1 MAGKCVGGAEKE
13 GVAGGRD
20 GEVKGNCK
28 LTKEMIGVEGKK
40 EEEELKFRNRKRFP
54 VTHTHFHIPRT

>member
-1 MAGKCVGGAEKE
+1 
-13 GVAGGRD
+13 
-20 GEVKGNCK
+20 
-28 LTKEMIGVEGKK
+28 MIGVEGKK

>member
-40 EEEELKFRNRKRFP
+40 EEEELNRKRFT
-54 VTHTHFHIPRT
+54 VTHTHFPVPRT